1 MKGYKAFDKGLV
13 CRGKQ
18 YAENTVFEEDEAV
31 ICEKGMHFCAEPMDV
46 LSFYPPESEFAEV
59 EAPDEAVTND
69 NRKYVTKKLKVG
81 SKMSLKELISAQV
94 KIDLQKAKE
103 EGNGSYAQGN
113 YGHAAA
119 QGNYG
124 HAAAQG
130 CEGHAAAQGDYGH
143 AAAQGDWGR
152 AAAQGNYGH
161 AAAQG
166 CEGHAAAQGDWGR
179 AAAQGYRGHA
189 AAQGDEGHAAAQGN
203 YGHAAAQGC
212 EGHAAAQGDYG
223 HAAAQGCE
231 GHAAAQ
237 GNYGRAVAQGD
248 KGHAAAQG
256 ECGRAAVGGK
266 DAIAAAFGI
275 DGKVKACLGSWIMLA
290 EWVLMGDGW
299 HIKTVKT
306 AKIDG
311 EELKA
316 DTWYMLKNG
325 EFEEVKE

>member
-31 ICEKGMHFCAEPMDV
+31 ICQKGMHFCAEPMDV
-46 LSFYPPESEFAEV
+46 FDYYPPESEFAEV
-59 EAPDEAVTND
+59 EALDEAVTD
-69 NRKYVTKKLKVG
+69 YNRKYVTKKLKVG

-103 EGNGSYAQGN
+103 EGNGGYAQG
-113 YGHAAA
+113 YGGHAAA
-119 QGNYG
+119 QGNWG

-130 CEGHAAAQGDYGH
+130 NGGHAAAQGNCGHAAAQGKYGH
-143 AAAQGDWGR
+143 AAAQGDG
-152 AAAQGNYGH
+152 GH
-161 AAAQG
+161 A
-166 CEGHAAAQGDWGR
+166 E
-179 AAAQGYRGHA
+179 
-189 AAQGDEGHAAAQGN
+189 
-203 YGHAAAQGC
+203 
-212 EGHAAAQGDYG
+212 
-223 HAAAQGCE
+223 
-231 GHAAAQ
+231 
-237 GNYGRAVAQGD
+237 
-248 KGHAAAQG
+248 
-256 ECGRAAVGGK
+256 VGGK

-275 DGKVKACLGSWIMLA
+275 EGKAKACLGSWIMLA

-311 EELKA
+311 EKLKP

-325 EFEEVKE
+325 EFEEADS

>member
-31 ICEKGMHFCAEPMDV
+31 IRQKGMHFCAEPMDV
-46 LSFYPPESEFAEV
+46 FDYYPPESEFAEV
-59 EAPDEAVTND
+59 EAPDEAVTD
-69 NRKYVTKKLKVG
+69 DGKKYVTKKLKVE
-81 SKMSLKELISAQV
+81 SKMSLKELISAQI

-103 EGNGSYAQGN
+103 EGNGSYAQGS
-113 YGHAAA
+113 
-119 QGNYG
+119 
-124 HAAAQG
+124 
-130 CEGHAAAQGDYGH
+130 
-143 AAAQGDWGR
+143 W
-152 AAAQGNYGH
+152 
-161 AAAQG
+161 
-166 CEGHAAAQGDWGR
+166 
-179 AAAQGYRGHA
+179 GHA
-189 AAQGDEGHAAAQGN
+189 AAQGDEGHAAAQGYN
-203 YGHAAAQGC
+203 GHAAAQGNWGHAAAQGD
-212 EGHAAAQGDYG
+212 EGHAAAQGDWG
-223 HAAAQGCE
+223 HAAAQGYNGHAAAQGYNGYAAAQGDE

-237 GNYGRAVAQGD
+237 GYRGHAAAQGYRGHAAAQGNWGHAAAQGD

-256 ECGRAAVGGK
+256 YRGHASVGGK

-275 DGKVKACLGSWIMLA
+275 EGKAKACLGSWIMLA

-306 AKIDG
+306 ANIDG

>member
-31 ICEKGMHFCAEPMDV
+31 ICQKGMHFCAEPMDV
-46 LSFYPPESEFAEV
+46 LSYYPPESEFAEV
-59 EAPDEAVTND
+59 EAPDEAVTDD

-103 EGNGSYAQGN
+103 EGNGGYAQGD

-130 CEGHAAAQGDYGH
+130 Y
-143 AAAQGDWGR
+143 
-152 AAAQGNYGH
+152 
-161 AAAQG
+161 
-166 CEGHAAAQGDWGR
+166 
-179 AAAQGYRGHA
+179 
-189 AAQGDEGHAAAQGN
+189 
-203 YGHAAAQGC
+203 
-212 EGHAAAQGDYG
+212 
-223 HAAAQGCE
+223 
-231 GHAAAQ
+231 
-237 GNYGRAVAQGD
+237 

-256 ECGRAAVGGK
+256 SKGYASVGGK

-275 DGKVKACLGSWIMLA
+275 EGKAKACLGSWIMLA
-290 EWVLMGDGW
+290 EWVFTGDGW

-311 EELKA
+311 EKLKA

-325 EFEEVKE
+325 EFEEAEE

>member
-31 ICEKGMHFCAEPMDV
+31 ICQKGMHFCAEPMDV
-46 LSFYPPESEFAEV
+46 FDYYPPESEFAEV
-59 EAPDEAVTND
+59 EAPDEAVTD
-69 NRKYVTKKLKVG
+69 DGKKYVTKKLKVE
-81 SKMSLKELISAQV
+81 SKMSLKELISAQI

-103 EGNGSYAQGN
+103 EGNGSYAQG
-113 YGHAAA
+113 YRGHAAAQGDRGHAAA
-119 QGNYG
+119 QGNW
-124 HAAAQG
+124 
-130 CEGHAAAQGDYGH
+130 GH
-143 AAAQGDWGR
+143 AAAQGDWG
-152 AAAQGNYGH
+152 H

-166 CEGHAAAQGDWGR
+166 YNGHTAAQGDRGHAAAQGDRGH

-189 AAQGDEGHAAAQGN
+189 AAQGDRGHAAAQGN
-203 YGHAAAQGC
+203 R
-212 EGHAAAQGDYG
+212 
-223 HAAAQGCE
+223 

-237 GNYGRAVAQGD
+237 GNR
-248 KGHAAAQG
+248 GHAS
-256 ECGRAAVGGK
+256 VGGK

-275 DGKVKACLGSWIMLA
+275 EGKAKACLGSWIMLA

>member
-31 ICEKGMHFCAEPMDV
+31 ICQKGMHFCAEPMDV
-46 LSFYPPESEFAEV
+46 FDYYPPESEFAEV
-59 EAPDEAVTND
+59 EAPDEAVTDD

-113 YGHAAA
+113 YGHS
-119 QGNYG
+119 
-124 HAAAQG
+124 AAQG
-130 CEGHAAAQGDYGH
+130 CQ
-143 AAAQGDWGR
+143 
-152 AAAQGNYGH
+152 
-161 AAAQG
+161 
-166 CEGHAAAQGDWGR
+166 
-179 AAAQGYRGHA
+179 
-189 AAQGDEGHAAAQGN
+189 GHAAAQGN
-203 YGHAAAQGC
+203 YGHAAAQGYQ
-212 EGHAAAQGDYG
+212 GHAS
-223 HAAAQGCE
+223 
-231 GHAAAQ
+231 
-237 GNYGRAVAQGD
+237 
-248 KGHAAAQG
+248 
-256 ECGRAAVGGK
+256 VGGK
-266 DAIAAAFGI
+266 DAIAAAFGV
-275 DGKVKACLGSWIMLA
+275 DGKAKACLGSWIMLA

-325 EFEEVKE
+325 EFEEVDS

>member
-31 ICEKGMHFCAEPMDV
+31 ICKKGMHFCAEPMDV
-46 LSFYPPESEFAEV
+46 FDYYAPESEFAEV
-59 EAPDEAVTND
+59 EALDEAVTDD

-81 SKMSLKELISAQV
+81 SKTNLKELISAQV

-103 EGNGSYAQGN
+103 EGNGNYAQGDW
-113 YGHAAA
+113 GHAAA

-130 CEGHAAAQGDYGH
+130 RCGHAAAQGFQGHAAAQGKWGHAAAQGCQGHAAAQGCQGHAAAQGRCGHAAAQGYNGHAAAQGYEGHAAAQGYNGH
-143 AAAQGDWGR
+143 AAAQG
-152 AAAQGNYGH
+152 Y
-161 AAAQG
+161 
-166 CEGHAAAQGDWGR
+166 EGHAAAQGK
-179 AAAQGYRGHA
+179 Y
-189 AAQGDEGHAAAQGN
+189 
-203 YGHAAAQGC
+203 
-212 EGHAAAQGDYG
+212 
-223 HAAAQGCE
+223 
-231 GHAAAQ
+231 
-237 GNYGRAVAQGD
+237 
-248 KGHAAAQG
+248 GHAAAQG
-256 ECGRAAVGGK
+256 ECGHAAAQGKYGHASVGSK
-266 DAIAAAFGI
+266 DAIAAAFGVE
-275 DGKVKACLGSWIMLA
+275 GKAKACLGSWIMLA

-311 EELKA
+311 EKLKA

-325 EFEEVKE
+325 EFEEVEE